1 VRESWQ
7 KKIRKWEKESK
18 NSGAAL
24 LSRVKKKKKK
34 KMVKERNE
42 NFYNFLLIW

>member
-34 KMVKERNE
+34 KSGEGEK
-42 NFYNFLLIW
+42 